1 MTINRIRE
9 RLLFC
14 GALCALL
21 LGFTACD
28 DSQSYSELLR
38 DEEKAVNWY
47 LADCRVEPSI
57 PADGNFETGENAP
70 FYKMDADGYLYMQ
83 VVNPGTSDPKPESG
97 DRVYFRFMRKNIKY
111 LYEGYDLG
119 WDGNANDMNNGLGS
133 TYIILDNYQVPSSAQ
148 YGTGIQEPLKYVGYD
163 SEVNLVIS
171 STMGFNVD
179 QSSCLPYIYNVKYF
193 KAEY

>member
-1 MTINRIRE
+1 MTILTGRE
-9 RLLFC
+9 RLIQL

-21 LGFTACD
+21 FGFTACD
-28 DSQSYSELLR
+28 DTESYSELLR

-47 LADCRVEPSI
+47 LADFRVEPEI
-57 PADGNFETGENAP
+57 PADGIFETGEDAP
-70 FYKMDADGYLYMQ
+70 FYKMDEDGYLYMQ
-83 VVNPGTSDPKPESG
+83 IINPGNPEPKPEKG

-119 WDGNANDMNNGLGS
+119 WDGNADDMNNGLGS

-148 YGTGIQEPLKYVGYD
+148 YGTGIQVPLKYIGYD

-171 STMGFNVD
+171 SSQGFTVD